1 MSKRKKK
8 KPLGY
13 RRTSR
18 FKSESESI
26 SLNDQQY
33 YDLIEKIDNHI
44 ALLERTPKITS
55 IPDFKDFFKSKIL
68 ETPSRID
75 FYSLNDETK
84 TFICM
89 IHISSKYIRYLKD
102 IDIEIFADVI
112 REYPLNP
119 DDCGQY
125 LINQINQS
133 NILRELSKDPQHR
146 AKKIKLISEK
156 DFEYQGSFRH
166 DSQDQFPKITH
177 ESNTLYR
184 NLPNHFSYPLRI
196 IFRRIV
202 SIKHSFLLLLEQ
214 FYKIIGAIKHLN
226 FDDYTYSQ
234 LHNSV
239 LKENYESFRSIIE
252 GWSGEIINELTDIVI
267 LFYPTLIYI
276 ETFTAE
282 QTFEHI
288 SNDLNTKNSPLKF
301 EFSFVG
307 VILNILVNYILYKSI
322 ANHLDYS
329 ETEVLVDSYKQ
340 FYNPNSN
347 NTLCLIDWSYY
358 MNWINNG
365 TEAIIDF
372 VNNGDTCV
380 EELKLETADNCVEE
394 LKLETADNCVE
405 ELKLETADNCV
416 EELKLE
422 TANNGIYNEQTP
434 IFYAPNPERPEGSS
448 TNLKDDGNIE
458 PPMEPDPKVEMPRHL
473 YVPYSYD
480 MLLKLAEGL
489 VCGFSVESSGKHKPL
504 VESKVH
510 EGNNTKIK
518 KLICLFSGVGI
529 NDESLRWP
537 YNLKWNDKANSLKLL
552 VYLLHYKGK
561 LDNPLDA
568 IDEGDDEGISDII
581 RTSFKGAP
589 VWNIAG
595 TAFGY
600 RKDTLRATNKIPR
613 RSNLKLME
621 ELAKLWFE
629 CKKLDD

>member
-18 FKSESESI
+18 FNSESESV

-55 IPDFKDFFKSKIL
+55 ILDFKDFFKSKIL

-75 FYSLNDETK
+75 FYSLNEETK

-89 IHISSKYIRYLKD
+89 IHISSKYIRYLKEID
-102 IDIEIFADVI
+102 IDIFADVN
-112 REYPLNP
+112 REFPFNP
-119 DDCGQY
+119 DVFDQY
-125 LINQINQS
+125 IINQINQS

-146 AKKIKLISEK
+146 AKEIKLLNEK
-156 DFEYQGSFRH
+156 DFEYQGSIRH
-166 DSQDQFPKITH
+166 DSQDLFSKITH
-177 ESNTLYR
+177 KSNTLYR
-184 NLPNHFSYPLRI
+184 NLPNHFSYPLQI

-214 FYKIIGAIKHLN
+214 FYKIIGSIKHLN
-226 FDDYTYSQ
+226 FDDYTYNQ

-239 LKENYESFRSIIE
+239 LKENYESFRSIVY

-267 LFYPTLIYI
+267 LFYPTLIYV
-276 ETFTAE
+276 ETFTTE

-288 SNDLNTKNSPLKF
+288 REDLNTKNSPLKF
-301 EFSFVG
+301 EFSFVS

-322 ANHLDYS
+322 ANHLDYF
-329 ETEVLVDSYKQ
+329 EAEVLVDSYKRL
-340 FYNPNSN
+340 YNPNSS

-358 MNWINNG
+358 MNWISNG

-372 VNNGDTCV
+372 FDEGG
-380 EELKLETADNCVEE
+380 AWI
-394 LKLETADNCVE
+394 
-405 ELKLETADNCV
+405 

-422 TANNGIYNEQTP
+422 TANNSINNEQTP
-434 IFYAPNPERPEGSS
+434 IFDAPKPERPEGNS
-448 TNLKDDGNIE
+448 TNLKDDANIE

-473 YVPYSYD
+473 DVPCSYD
-480 MLLKLAEGL
+480 VLLKLAEGL

-529 NDESLRWP
+529 NNESLRWP
-537 YNLKWNDKANSLKLL
+537 YNLKWTDYANSLKLL
-552 VYLLHYKGK
+552 VYLLHYEGK
-561 LDNPLDA
+561 LKDPLDA
-568 IDEGDDEGISDII
+568 IDEDNDEGISDII
-581 RTSFKGAP
+581 RTSFKGGAP
-589 VWNIAG
+589 VWSIIGPALNYKERSLSSKANIPV
-595 TAFGY
+595 
-600 RKDTLRATNKIPR
+600 KNNV
-613 RSNLKLME
+613 NLMKR
-621 ELAKLWFE
+621 LAQFWFE

>member
-18 FKSESESI
+18 FNSESESV

-55 IPDFKDFFKSKIL
+55 ILDFKDFFKSKIL

-75 FYSLNDETK
+75 FYSLNEETK

-89 IHISSKYIRYLKD
+89 IHISSKYIRYLKEID
-102 IDIEIFADVI
+102 IDIFADVN
-112 REYPLNP
+112 REFPFNP
-119 DDCGQY
+119 DVFDQY
-125 LINQINQS
+125 IINQINQS

-146 AKKIKLISEK
+146 AKNIKLLNEK
-156 DFEYQGSFRH
+156 DFEYQGSIRH
-166 DSQDQFPKITH
+166 DSQDLFSKITH
-177 ESNTLYR
+177 KSNTLYR
-184 NLPNHFSYPLRI
+184 NLPNHFSYPLQI

-214 FYKIIGAIKHLN
+214 FYKIIGSIKHLN
-226 FDDYTYSQ
+226 FDDYTYNQ

-239 LKENYESFRSIIE
+239 LKENYESFRSIVY

-267 LFYPTLIYI
+267 LFYPTLIYV
-276 ETFTAE
+276 ETFTTE

-288 SNDLNTKNSPLKF
+288 REDLNTKNSPLKF
-301 EFSFVG
+301 EFSFVS

-322 ANHLDYS
+322 ANHLDYF
-329 ETEVLVDSYKQ
+329 EAEVLVDSYKRL
-340 FYNPNSN
+340 YNPNSS

-358 MNWINNG
+358 MNWISNG

-372 VNNGDTCV
+372 FDEGG
-380 EELKLETADNCVEE
+380 AWI
-394 LKLETADNCVE
+394 
-405 ELKLETADNCV
+405 

-422 TANNGIYNEQTP
+422 TANNSINNEQTP
-434 IFYAPNPERPEGSS
+434 IFDAPKPERPEGNS
-448 TNLKDDGNIE
+448 TNLKDDANIE

-473 YVPYSYD
+473 DVPCSYD
-480 MLLKLAEGL
+480 VLLKLAEGL

-529 NDESLRWP
+529 NNESLRWP
-537 YNLKWNDKANSLKLL
+537 YNLKWTDYANSLKLL
-552 VYLLHYKGK
+552 VYLLHYEGK
-561 LDNPLDA
+561 LKDPLDA
-568 IDEGDDEGISDII
+568 IDEDNDEGISDII
-581 RTSFKGAP
+581 RTSFKGGAP
-589 VWNIAG
+589 VWSIIGPALNYKERSLSSKANIPV
-595 TAFGY
+595 
-600 RKDTLRATNKIPR
+600 KNNV
-613 RSNLKLME
+613 NLMKR
-621 ELAKLWFE
+621 LAQFWFE

>member
-1 MSKRKKK
+1 MNDQKRNKQTDCL
-8 KPLGY
+8 PS
-13 RRTSR
+13 TFR
-18 FKSESESI
+18 FKSESEII

-55 IPDFKDFFKSKIL
+55 ILDFKDFFKSKIL

-75 FYSLNDETK
+75 FYSLNEETK

-89 IHISSKYIRYLKD
+89 IHISSKYIRYLKEID
-102 IDIEIFADVI
+102 IDIFADVN
-112 REYPLNP
+112 REFPFNP
-119 DDCGQY
+119 NVFDQY
-125 LINQINQS
+125 IINQINQS

-146 AKKIKLISEK
+146 AKKIKLLSEK
-156 DFEYQGSFRH
+156 DFEYQGSIRH

-214 FYKIIGAIKHLN
+214 FYKIIGSIKHLN

-394 LKLETADNCVE
+394 LKLETA
-405 ELKLETADNCV
+405 
-416 EELKLE
+416 
-422 TANNGIYNEQTP
+422 NNSINNEQTP
-434 IFYAPNPERPEGSS
+434 IFDAPKPERPEGNS
-448 TNLKDDGNIE
+448 TNLIDDANIE
-458 PPMEPDPKVEMPRHL
+458 PPMEPDPKVGMPRHL

-518 KLICLFSGVGI
+518 KIICLFSGVGI

-537 YNLKWNDKANSLKLL
+537 YNLKWTGKANSLKLL
-552 VYLLHYKGK
+552 VYLLHYEGK
-561 LDNPLDA
+561 LEDPLKA
-568 IDEGDDEGISDII
+568 IDEDDDEGISEII
-581 RTSFKGAP
+581 RTSFKGTP
-589 VWNIAG
+589 VWNIVG
-595 TAFGY
+595 TALGY
-600 RKDTLRATNKIPR
+600 KKDSLRTTNKIPR
-613 RSNLKLME
+613 RSNIKLME

-629 CKKLDD
+629 CKKIDD

>member
-102 IDIEIFADVI
+102 LDINIFADVL
-112 REYPLNP
+112 RDNPFNP
-119 DDCGQY
+119 DDFFGKE
-125 LINQINQS
+125 IIDRVNQS

-146 AKKIKLISEK
+146 AKKIKLITEK
-156 DFEYQGSFRH
+156 DFEYQGSIRH
-166 DSQDQFPKITH
+166 DSQDLFPKITQK
-177 ESNTLYR
+177 SNALYR
-184 NLPNHFSYPLRI
+184 NLPNQLSYPLQI
-196 IFRRIV
+196 IFKRIV

-214 FYKIIGAIKHLN
+214 FYNIIGSIKHLN
-226 FDDYTYSQ
+226 FDDNTYNQ

-239 LKENYESFRSIIE
+239 IEENYESFRSIIE
-252 GWSGEIINELTDIVI
+252 DWNGEIVNELVDILV
-267 LFYPTLIYI
+267 LFYPTLIYV
-276 ETFTAE
+276 ETFTTE
-282 QTFEHI
+282 QTFEFI
-288 SNDLNTKNSPLKF
+288 SKDLNTKDSSLKF

-307 VILNILVNYILYKSI
+307 AVLNILVNFILNKSI
-322 ANHLDYS
+322 INHLDYF
-329 ETEVLVDSYKQ
+329 ERTALVQSYEW
-340 FYNPNSN
+340 FYNPS
-347 NTLCLIDWSYY
+347 CLIDWSYY

-372 VNNGDTCV
+372 FDEGD
-380 EELKLETADNCVEE
+380 AWI
-394 LKLETADNCVE
+394 E

-422 TANNGIYNEQTP
+422 TANNSINNEQTP
-434 IFYAPNPERPEGSS
+434 IFDAPKPERPEGSS
-448 TNLKDDGNIE
+448 TNLKDDANIE
-458 PPMEPDPKVEMPRHL
+458 PPMEADPKVEMPRHL
-473 YVPYSYD
+473 DVPCSYD
-480 MLLKLAEGL
+480 VLLKLAEGL

-529 NDESLRWP
+529 NNESLRWP
-537 YNLKWNDKANSLKLL
+537 YNLKWTDYANSLKLL
-552 VYLLHYKGK
+552 VYLLHYEGK
-561 LDNPLDA
+561 LKDPLDA
-568 IDEGDDEGISDII
+568 IDEDNDEGISDII
-581 RTSFKGAP
+581 RTSFKGGAP
-589 VWNIAG
+589 VWSIIGPALNYKERSLSSKA
-595 TAFGY
+595 
-600 RKDTLRATNKIPR
+600 KIPVKNNNV
-613 RSNLKLME
+613 NLMKR
-621 ELAKLWFE
+621 LAQFWFE